1 MKRFSKSVENRAG
14 CSKTVVVVAMW
25 VLKCCGEVI
34 EEKSEKRT
42 TDNQRTRNLVAE
54 ERKRMTVTPFIP
66 MKTEIIFLKKKRV
79 KWFAK
84 WSKEVSPNAPK
95 HVVKRPCG

>member
-1 MKRFSKSVENRAG
+1 
-14 CSKTVVVVAMW
+14 MW

-42 TDNQRTRNLVAE
+42 TDNQRTRNLSPK

-66 MKTEIIFLKKKRV
+66 MKTEIIFFEKKTRV

-84 WSKEVSPNAPK
+84 WSKKSLQNAPK